1 MRRCQRCH
9 DSILVVNVKFMARHE
24 CSISLFVAV
33 PSSSFSTTNP
43 EEEAV
48 ASQPHLIRS
57 TTGGWKKQE
66 ELKRWE
72 QEIET
77 VQPEK
82 FEGEHQTFK
91 ELVH

>member
-1 MRRCQRCH
+1 
-9 DSILVVNVKFMARHE
+9 MAKHE
-24 CSISLFVAV
+24 CLISLFVVV
-33 PSSSFSTTNP
+33 PSSSFSTNNP

-48 ASQPHLIRS
+48 VSQPHFIKS
-57 TTGGWKKQE
+57 TTGGWQKQE

-72 QEIET
+72 QNIET

-82 FEGEHQTFK
+82 FEGEHQIFK

>member
-1 MRRCQRCH
+1 
-9 DSILVVNVKFMARHE
+9 MARHE
-24 CSISLFVAV
+24 CLISLFVAI

-43 EEEAV
+43 GEEAV
-48 ASQPHLIRS
+48 AS
-57 TTGGWKKQE
+57 TGGWRKQE

-72 QEIET
+72 QNIET

-82 FEGEHQTFK
+82 FKGEHQIFK

>member
-33 PSSSFSTTNP
+33 ASSSFSTTNP

-48 ASQPHLIRS
+48 ASQPHFIKS
-57 TTGGWKKQE
+57 TGGWQKEE

-72 QEIET
+72 QKIET

>member
-1 MRRCQRCH
+1 
-9 DSILVVNVKFMARHE
+9 MAKHE
-24 CSISLFVAV
+24 CLISLFVAV
-33 PSSSFSTTNP
+33 PSSSFSTNNP

-48 ASQPHLIRS
+48 VSQPHFIKS
-57 TTGGWKKQE
+57 TTGGWQKQE

-82 FEGEHQTFK
+82 SKGEHQIFK

>member
-9 DSILVVNVKFMARHE
+9 DSILVVNVKFLARHE

-48 ASQPHLIRS
+48 ASQPHFIKS

-72 QEIET
+72 QNIET

-82 FEGEHQTFK
+82 FEGEHQIFK

>member
-9 DSILVVNVKFMARHE
+9 DSILVVNVKCITRHE
-24 CSISLFVAV
+24 CLISLFVAV

-48 ASQPHLIRS
+48 ASQPHFIKS

-72 QEIET
+72 QNIET

-82 FEGEHQTFK
+82 FEGEHQIFK

>member
-1 MRRCQRCH
+1 
-9 DSILVVNVKFMARHE
+9 MARHE

-33 PSSSFSTTNP
+33 ASSSFSTTNP

-48 ASQPHLIRS
+48 VSQPHFIRS

-82 FEGEHQTFK
+82 FEGEHQICIFWFPWKLFTFGK
-91 ELVH
+91 KLL